1 VFLQGLLSK
10 SFRYYLNAKSFDLSF
25 ISILHIY
32 NIRSLS
38 KKKIL
43 EISNKMWRPWGSPP
57 RSTDYKDG
65 FIKIARGKLCLP
77 PLWTFTQKS
86 LQKHTIFLTL
96 PAKYFFFTFVF
107 IIIHPK
113 KTVLKINIKNHVFKL
128 IHNCL
133 LYN

>member
-1 VFLQGLLSK
+1 
-10 SFRYYLNAKSFDLSF
+10 LSF

-65 FIKIARGKLCLP
+65 FKKIARGKLCLP
-77 PLWTFTQKS
+77 PLWWGDI
-86 LQKHTIFLTL
+86 LFLSCPSVCPSETTEQN
-96 PAKYFFFTFVF
+96 FM
-107 IIIHPK
+107 
-113 KTVLKINIKNHVFKL
+113 KL
-128 IHNCL
+128 GR
-133 LYN
+133 

>member
-1 VFLQGLLSK
+1 MNYNKNKCEKKYFAGKVKKIRVFLQGFLSK
-10 SFRYYLNAKSFDLSF
+10 SFTYYLNAKSFDLSF

-65 FIKIARGKLCLP
+65 FKKIARGKLCLP
-77 PLWTFTQKS
+77 PL
-86 LQKHTIFLTL
+86 
-96 PAKYFFFTFVF
+96 
-107 IIIHPK
+107 
-113 KTVLKINIKNHVFKL
+113 
-128 IHNCL
+128 
-133 LYN
+133 